1 MILTDDQLR
10 EIEELSGLFLSPR
23 EIAILMDLDG
33 DRFAEIILA
42 GNGKAYQAYFKG
54 KTKSKKMIHENV
66 IKMAKHGSPQAEE
79 LAREMIV
86 QQKIEEKRGKR

>member
-1 MILTDDQLR
+1 MILTDDQLM

>member
-1 MILTDDQLR
+1 MILTDDQLK

-33 DRFAEIILA
+33 DWFAETIQSCSGL
-42 GNGKAYQAYFKG
+42 AYQAYFKG
-54 KTKSKKMIHENV
+54 KTLSKKMIHENV

-79 LAREMIV
+79 LARDMIV
-86 QQKIEEKRGKR
+86 QQKIEEKRAKR

>member
-33 DRFAEIILA
+33 DRFAEIIL
-42 GNGKAYQAYFKG
+42 GGIGKAYQAYFRG

-66 IKMAKHGSPQAEE
+66 IRMAKHGSPQAEE

>member
-42 GNGKAYQAYFKG
+42 GIGKAYQAYFRG

>member
-1 MILTDDQLR
+1 MILTDEQLR

-33 DRFAEIILA
+33 DWFAETILSCS
-42 GNGKAYQAYFKG
+42 GQAYQAYFKG
-54 KTKSKKMIHENV
+54 KTLSKKMIHENV

-79 LAREMIV
+79 LARDMIV
-86 QQKIEEKRGKR
+86 QQKIEEKRAKR